1 MEIFIVRETLSLR
14 FQKSRLKVVLLFSVL
29 ATAFLIIIMCG
40 GPLEALTRLSL
51 LKKKL
56 CRLATYIT

>member
-29 ATAFLIIIMCG
+29 ATAFLIIIMCVEAR
-40 GPLEALTRLSL
+40 PLEALTRLSL
-51 LKKKL
+51 LKEKK
-56 CRLATYIT
+56 TTVG